1 MPGSLVLPVDHCPLL
16 EGLNLV
22 TTINVGEE
30 PLSVEGRIIGM
41 LLRLVGLATFGFV
54 TASIA
59 SLFIGEWM
67 NEELL
72 DARVRGEAE
81 AIARLADEVE

>member
-1 MPGSLVLPVDHCPLL
+1 M
-16 EGLNLV
+16 
-22 TTINVGEE
+22 
-30 PLSVEGRIIGM
+30 EGRIIGM

-81 AIARLADEVE
+81 AIARLADEVEQLRVTVKALRPGPSSGTMESDETGHGKAA